1 MNERDIFMVA
11 LEREAPADRRT
22 YVAEACQGDE
32 ELRQG
37 VEALLAAHERAG
49 GFLAS
54 SPVGTPATFDGPPV
68 HEGPG
73 TVIGPYKLLE
83 QIGEGGFGVVYMAEQ
98 HHPVRRKVALKV
110 VKPGMDT
117 RQVVARFEVEQQAL
131 AMMDHPNIAH
141 VFDGGVTASGRPY
154 FVMELVRGVPITE
167 FCDQNQVPVRERLE
181 LFLNVCAAVQHAH
194 QKGIIHRDLK
204 PNNILVTLHDDKS
217 VVKVIDFG
225 IAKAIGQQLT
235 EKTLFTNF
243 AQMMGTPIYMSP
255 EQAQMSGLDVDTR
268 SDIYS
273 LGVLLYELLTGMTPL
288 DGERLRKAAFDE
300 IRRIIR
306 EEDPVT
312 PSNRMSTLGRAGATV
327 CANRRSD
334 PERLSKLFRS
344 ELDWIVMK
352 ALEKDRNRRY
362 ETASAFAAD
371 VERYLKDEQVQA
383 CPPSTAYRFKKFVR
397 RNKGPVIASAAVVIV
412 LIAGII
418 GTTIGLIGQARQRAE
433 AQQQEQ
439 EAKNQAAIAEAVSQ
453 FQRDM
458 LGSTSPWQSGDKVTV
473 LQVMTAAVKELDAGK
488 LKEKPL
494 VEANVREMIG
504 DTLHELGRYSE
515 AEPALRKAL
524 ELRRSASSAPRLGI
538 AKGLERLAITLQ
550 ELGQLRES
558 ESLMREALEIRRGVV
573 PGGDPDLAGCLA
585 QFELLLQVEGKYA
598 EAESLGR
605 EALDIDRQRLPAGH
619 PDIAFSLGRL
629 GWLLQIED
637 KFAEAEPLCREA
649 LDIRRRNLP
658 PAHPNIAES
667 LNALAVV
674 LARSGRLAEA
684 EPLFREMLEI
694 DRKSLPA
701 GHPRIGQSVNNLATV
716 LQEQGKLAEA
726 EPLQREGLQMR
737 RKSLPAGHA
746 YIAQSLK
753 NLAVLLQDQGKF
765 AEAEPLAREAL
776 AIRRKALPAGH
787 PDIAGSLQNLGSVL
801 KDLGKFADGEAA
813 LLEAERILITAQG
826 LPPATHDRSVEA
838 LVRLYSAWNQSE
850 PRKGYDA
857 KAEQWKA
864 KLPTTRPAKS

>member
-1 MNERDIFMVA
+1 
-11 LEREAPADRRT
+11 
-22 YVAEACQGDE
+22 
-32 ELRQG
+32 
-37 VEALLAAHERAG
+37 
-49 GFLAS
+49 
-54 SPVGTPATFDGPPV
+54 
-68 HEGPG
+68 
-73 TVIGPYKLLE
+73 
-83 QIGEGGFGVVYMAEQ
+83 
-98 HHPVRRKVALKV
+98 
-110 VKPGMDT
+110 
-117 RQVVARFEVEQQAL
+117 
-131 AMMDHPNIAH
+131 
-141 VFDGGVTASGRPY
+141 VTSSGRPY

-167 FCDQNQVPVRERLE
+167 FCDQNQVPVRDRLE
-181 LFLNVCAAVQHAH
+181 LFLSVCRAVQHAH

-225 IAKAIGQQLT
+225 IAKAIGQHLT
-235 EKTLFTNF
+235 DKTLFTNF

-288 DGERLRKAAFDE
+288 DSERLRTAAFDE

-312 PSNRMSTLGRAGATV
+312 PSMRMTTLGRAGGTV
-327 CANRRSD
+327 SSNRQSD

-397 RNKGPVIASAAVVIV
+397 RNRGPVIASAAIVIV

-433 AQQQEQ
+433 AQRQAHD
-439 EAKNQAAIAEAVSQ
+439 AKKMTAIAEAVSQ
-453 FQRDM
+453 FQVDM
-458 LGSTSPWQSGDKVTV
+458 LKSTSPFKSGDKVTV
-473 LQVMTAAVKELDAGK
+473 LQVMTAALQELDAGK
-488 LKEKPL
+488 LKDEPL
-494 VEANVREMIG
+494 VEANVREIIG
-504 DTLHELGRYSE
+504 ETLKELGRSSE
-515 AEPALRKAL
+515 AEPVLRKAL
-524 ELRRSASSAPRLGI
+524 ELRRSAWSSPHRGI
-538 AKGLERLAITLQ
+538 AQSLQALALALVQ
-550 ELGQLRES
+550 LGQLEES
-558 ESLMREALEIRRGVV
+558 ESLMREALEMRRAVL
-573 PGGDPDLAGCLA
+573 PAGHSDIARGLA
-585 QFELLLQVEGKYA
+585 QFGGLLQVEGKYA
-598 EAESLGR
+598 EAESLCR

-619 PDIAFSLGRL
+619 PDLAFSLNKL
-629 GWLLQIED
+629 GWLLQLED

-658 PAHPNIAES
+658 PKHPDIGES

-684 EPLFREMLEI
+684 EPLFREILEI
-694 DRKSLPA
+694 NRKSLPA
-701 GHPRIGQSVNNLATV
+701 GHPLIGQSLNNLATV
-716 LQEQGKLAEA
+716 LQEQGKLAQA

-746 YIAQSLK
+746 NIAQSLK
-753 NLAVLLQDQGKF
+753 NLAVLLQEQGKF

-776 AIRRKALPAGH
+776 AMRRKALPAGH

-801 KDLGKFADGEAA
+801 TDLGKFADSEAA
-813 LLEAERILITAQG
+813 LLESERILITAQG
-826 LPPATHDRSVEA
+826 LPPASHDQCVEA
-838 LVRLYSAWNQSE
+838 LVRLYSAWNKSA
-850 PRKGYDA
+850 PGKGYDA
-857 KAEQWKA
+857 KADQWKA
-864 KLPTTRPAKS
+864 KLPKTRPATQPPP